1 MSKDYFL
8 ITTAEKASWDYDS
21 PILFLGEWCKTY
33 NNKSDWETI
42 NAKVATYHWDD
53 RKKVFNDY
61 KYLRNIYEKLL
72 VDLSNALNT
81 IHRTSYSLRYWRIL
95 IGPWLLYFTEI
106 LFDRWETIQHTI
118 SKYQIS
124 NTFIIN
130 TPKELVIPK
139 GMEDFRKMYL
149 TDFWNH
155 IIYSNIIQNCTSI
168 NYEFVERESEISFNK
183 SKILKISILFKKLKF
198 YLRKSISL
206 VFNKF
211 VKNDDAVL
219 VETYLDSKIE
229 LLLQLSFKQIPVLRN
244 KANEIESIDPDLNL
258 RKQIPP
264 LVSNHKGF
272 EKFLRAIIFD
282 NIPTIYLEGYNSLI
296 SSVRLLNW
304 PQKPKFIFTSGSYN
318 MDDVF
323 KAWAAKCVD
332 NGSPLVI
339 GQHGGNLG
347 SALWTSSEDHEVA
360 ISDRYITWG
369 WANGNYKHY
378 PFGIIKNISESN
390 WKYNSS
396 GKLLMINY
404 VMPKYSYV
412 MGSFPVGS
420 HQTKICIN
428 DQFKFVSNLNKIVF
442 KNLVTRIFNP
452 DWGWE
457 QVKRW
462 NNKFPGLKIDFGNK
476 SLKKSIQNSRLVI
489 ISSNG
494 TVLLETLSMNIPTII
509 FWDPNLNE
517 IRPAAEKYFNKLIE
531 AGILFYNPEDA
542 SKKVNEIWNNI
553 DEWWYNNK
561 TQQARKIFCSKFANN
576 PKKSLKKLKESLIL

>member
-21 PILFLGEWCKTY
+21 PVLFLGEWCKTY

-53 RKKVFNDY
+53 RKKAFNDY

-106 LFDRWETIQHTI
+106 LFDRWETIHSTNSKYKI
-118 SKYQIS
+118 SKTIVID
-124 NTFIIN
+124 FR
-130 TPKELVIPK
+130 KELVIPK

-149 TDFWNH
+149 TDIWNH
-155 IIYSNIIQNCTSI
+155 TIYSTIIQNSTSLNYRIVQQEKVKNFSKSKTSI
-168 NYEFVERESEISFNK
+168 NST
-183 SKILKISILFKKLKF
+183 LFKKFKI
-198 YLRKSISL
+198 YLNKYFSIIL
-206 VFNKF
+206 NKF
-211 VKNDDAVL
+211 SKKSDAVL
-219 VETYLDSKIE
+219 VESYLNFKTK
-229 LLLQLSFKQIPVLRN
+229 LLLQLLFKQVPVFRN
-244 KANEIESIDPDLNL
+244 KKDIPSVNADLKFRKSITSLC
-258 RKQIPP
+258 
-264 LVSNHKGF
+264 SNHKGF
-272 EKFLRAIIFD
+272 EKFIRSIIFD
-282 NIPTIYLEGYNSLI
+282 NIPTIYLEGYNELLST
-296 SSVRLLNW
+296 VRNINW
-304 PQKPKFIFTSGSYN
+304 PVQPKFIFTSGAYN

-323 KAWAAKCVD
+323 KAWAARCVED
-332 NGSPLVI
+332 GYPLII

-369 WANGNYKHY
+369 WTNGSSKHY
-378 PFGIIKNISESN
+378 PFGIIKNVNESN

-442 KNLVTRIFNP
+442 KNIVTRVFNP
-452 DWGWE
+452 DWDWE

-462 NNKFPGLKIDFGNK
+462 NNKFPRLKIDLGNE
-476 SLKKSIQNSRLVI
+476 SLKKSIQKSRLVI

-517 IRPAAEKYFNKLIE
+517 IRPSAEKYFNKLFE

-553 DEWWYNNK
+553 DEWWYSNK
-561 TQQARKIFCSKFANN
+561 TQEARKIFCSKFANY
-576 PKKSLKKLKESLIL
+576 PKKSLKKLKESLTL